1 MKEKLGI
8 YFLIIKSNRIPNN
21 SMKSKRKE
29 LMVAEVLQGIALML
43 VLGWVTTCFKM
54 WVEVNLCPRG
64 PTFLAL
70 LSL

>member
-8 YFLIIKSNRIPNN
+8 YFLIIKSNRIPIQ
-21 SMKSKRKE
+21 SKRKE

-54 WVEVNLCPRG
+54 WTEVNLGPRG

>member
-1 MKEKLGI
+1 MKEKLGV
-8 YFLIIKSNRIPNN
+8 YFLIIKSNRIPIQ
-21 SMKSKRKE
+21 SKRKE